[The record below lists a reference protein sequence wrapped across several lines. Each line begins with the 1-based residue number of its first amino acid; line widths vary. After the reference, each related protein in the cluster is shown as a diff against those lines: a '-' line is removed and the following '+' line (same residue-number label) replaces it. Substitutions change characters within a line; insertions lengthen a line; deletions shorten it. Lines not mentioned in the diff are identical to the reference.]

1 MIIMRQLTHAVG
13 AALVALVLA
22 CAIAVEGQQNTGA
35 TTDGLEATPVL
46 GWSSW
51 SSLGRNPTAEK
62 FEAQARA
69 LRDSGLQK
77 IGYNY
82 ANLDD
87 FYYQCPGPQGPDV
100 DSYGR
105 FVTDPS
111 KFPPDGDTDGME
123 VVAKYIH
130 SLGMKFGIYMTPGVS
145 SQAVA
150 KNTAIEGTQY
160 TADQIAVPT
169 HKEEN
174 YNCRGM
180 VSIDFSKPGAQEYV
194 NSLVNRFA
202 KWGVDYIK
210 LDGIED
216 YSGPDLEAWSKAIR
230 QSGRPIILD
239 ATEGDFTLA
248 LAPTLKK

>member
-1 MIIMRQLTHAVG
+1 LVALAYAEGRYVKRKGFAGYTLRSAPWCSASSRFVIDQSDRKGKGMIIMRQLTHAVG

-35 TTDGLEATPVL
+35 TTDGLEPTPVL

-77 IGYNY
+77 MGYNY

-123 VVAKYIH
+123 
-130 SLGMKFGIYMTPGVS
+130 
-145 SQAVA
+145 
-150 KNTAIEGTQY
+150 
-160 TADQIAVPT
+160 
-169 HKEEN
+169 
-174 YNCRGM
+174 
-180 VSIDFSKPGAQEYV
+180 
-194 NSLVNRFA
+194 
-202 KWGVDYIK
+202 
-210 LDGIED
+210 
-216 YSGPDLEAWSKAIR
+216 
-230 QSGRPIILD
+230 
-239 ATEGDFTLA
+239 
-248 LAPTLKK
+248 